1 MDIPAKDRKHG
12 PTDSTTFLSKDRLC
26 GHSTRL
32 SNFKVTQD
40 LETDTATQR
49 TD

>member
-1 MDIPAKDRKHG
+1 MVQQKIGSIDEQTALSFCPR
-12 PTDSTTFLSKDRLC
+12 TDYVGIAAF
-26 GHSTRL
+26 